1 MGPGICPLYR
11 VATDDITHLFI
22 NCPFTQT
29 AWAKILT
36 ILKLNFTW
44 SGHSLN
50 DCMETW
56 TSNKAAS
63 KKLPVL
69 LCWYLWLERNKALF
83 EGKPPTIN
91 SVVHPTLC
99 LLTKFPSAV
108 NVLPSRQSP
117 IFRLSGYT
125 LAFFDGASSAGGA
138 LCGTGGSLK
147 KIIWPIFLMGPPQ
160 QAEHSV
166 GQGDH

>member
-1 MGPGICPLYR
+1 MGPGICPLCR
-11 VATDDITHLFI
+11 VATNDITHLFI
-22 NCPFTQT
+22 NCPFMQT
-29 AWAKILT
+29 AWAKILM

-56 TSNKAAS
+56 TSIKAVP

-91 SVVHPTLC
+91 SVVHQTLC

-117 IFRLSGYT
+117 IFRLPGYT
-125 LAFFDGASSAGGA
+125 LAFFDGASSVGGA
-138 LCGTGGSLK
+138 LCGAGGSLK
-147 KIIWPIFLMGPPQ
+147 RTFGP
-160 QAEHSV
+160 
-166 GQGDH
+166 DIRWFF